1 MIPAVPL
8 LRRSATWRAGALALW
23 AAVMLHSTF
32 DGRLYL
38 LLRAIYHPL
47 VPFTGIL
54 LAVLALLQLRQA
66 TTAAEQRRAGSG
78 RQGLATAVSALVAL
92 LVLVIP
98 PEPSFADLA
107 GQRPA
112 DDTADDGLSFVLPPL
127 ERSLTDW
134 VRLLASQPDP
144 HLFEGDPV
152 RISGFVLPIEGQSPQ
167 LARLRVRCCLADA
180 SPVGLPVRWPRGP
193 VPAADRW
200 LAIEGTMAVEPDPA
214 ARGRERLVVV
224 PQRIRP
230 IPRPRRPLEP

>member
-1 MIPAVPL
+1 MIPTVPL
-8 LRRSATWRAGALALW
+8 LRRAATWRAGALALW
-23 AAVMLHSTF
+23 AAVMLHSAF
-32 DGRLYL
+32 DGRLHL
-38 LLRAIYHPL
+38 LLRAMYHPL
-47 VPFTGIL
+47 VPLTGVL
-54 LAVLALLQLRQA
+54 LAALALLQLRQA
-66 TTAAEQRRAGSG
+66 TRASEQRRPGTG
-78 RQGLATAVSALVAL
+78 RQGLATAATALVAV
-92 LVLVIP
+92 LVLALP
-98 PEPSFADLA
+98 PTPSFADLA
-107 GQRPA
+107 GQRPPDA
-112 DDTADDGLSFVLPPL
+112 TGDDGLSFVLPPL

-134 VRLLASQPDP
+134 SRLLASQPDP

-152 RISGFVLPIEGQSPQ
+152 RISGFVLPIDGQSPQ

-193 VPAADRW
+193 VPAADLW